1 MFCPNCGKEYSEN
14 QNFCR
19 YCGESLKENNEK
31 TETPITD
38 NKELEN
44 SSELQ
49 QEQLS
54 DGGQNRDYHID
65 LITSS
70 CETHVINE
78 DRADTASES
87 ENSDDAVQREK
98 QVVQDEHQTNF
109 EEISEN
115 DEYKKYKREL
125 LQNRENYLDKQVAE
139 KRTVE
144 FEKQQ
149 KKISPKLV
157 LGVAVLVIIMAA
169 FGNLLWSIDVETQ
182 ITPTET
188 GEAPELN
195 LPSEDESTYS
205 QEPEKAVQEEPI
217 VEESKAE
224 GLYADK
230 IEDNQE
236 ENKVKEGK
244 PSENQTAKQEK
255 EKVEQVKEEKRVP
268 MPAEPPIP
276 PMPRVQEPSLDFSPT
291 VE

>member
-31 TETPITD
+31 TETLMTD

-54 DGGQNRDYHID
+54 DSGQNRDYHID

-78 DRADTASES
+78 DSADTALES
-87 ENSDDAVQREK
+87 ENSDREK
-98 QVVQDEHQTNF
+98 QVVPDEHQTKF

>member
-31 TETPITD
+31 TETLMTD

-54 DGGQNRDYHID
+54 DSGQNRDYHID

-78 DRADTASES
+78 DRADTALES
-87 ENSDDAVQREK
+87 ENSDREK
-98 QVVQDEHQTNF
+98 QVVPDEHQTKF